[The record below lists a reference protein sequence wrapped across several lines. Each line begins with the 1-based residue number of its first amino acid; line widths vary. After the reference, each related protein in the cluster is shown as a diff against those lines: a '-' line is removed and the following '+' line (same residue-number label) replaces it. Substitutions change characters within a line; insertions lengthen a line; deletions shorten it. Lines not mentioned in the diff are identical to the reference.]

1 MFCALLRVIGET
13 GPEVH
18 VILGLHA
25 IGIFN
30 YANGLIG
37 QSAYDENIF
46 MKPIDLQNFEV
57 L

>member
-13 GPEVH
+13 GPKVY
-18 VILGLHA
+18 VISGLHS
-25 IGIFN
+25 IGIFD
-30 YANGLIG
+30 YASVMIG
-37 QSAYDENIF
+37 QSAHDENTF